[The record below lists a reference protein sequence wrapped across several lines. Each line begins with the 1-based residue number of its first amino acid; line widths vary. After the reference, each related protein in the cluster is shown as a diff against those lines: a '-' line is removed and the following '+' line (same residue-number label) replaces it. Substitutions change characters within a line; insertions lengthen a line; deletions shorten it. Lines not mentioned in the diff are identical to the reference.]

1 MVGVRD
7 LEAGDVYIRTV
18 ADPGDVRARLERQAA
33 EIIGRARSEAATVLR
48 VANEQAEELLAAARR
63 EAERLRL
70 EGVDERDAARREVQV
85 AQEQATRIRTDAQ
98 RTADSIIERAKR
110 RARSEA
116 DELLG
121 DARRQLAKAVAD
133 VQEAR
138 RLAEQLRADAERAE
152 LERLERVATGP
163 VVVDELV
170 LIDVRGA
177 DAVVDLTG
185 DLAAAHQP
193 VQLLTAEP
201 AVAVA
206 SGPMTA
212 DELRAWISDLSDATL
227 DELVAGA
234 VACAVH
240 KAVGPTIIR
249 AGRYTITQPLT

>member
-1 MVGVRD
+1 
-7 LEAGDVYIRTV
+7 
-18 ADPGDVRARLERQAA
+18 
-33 EIIGRARSEAATVLR
+33 
-48 VANEQAEELLAAARR
+48 
-63 EAERLRL
+63 
-70 EGVDERDAARREVQV
+70 VQV
-85 AQEQATRIRTDAQ
+85 AQEQAIRIRTDAQ

-133 VQEAR
+133 VQDAR
-138 RLAEQLRADAERAE
+138 RVAEQLRADAERAE
-152 LERLERVATGP
+152 SERLERAATAP

-170 LIDVRGA
+170 LIDVRGP

-185 DLAAAHQP
+185 VTVVAHQP

-201 AVAVA
+201 AVAAVA
-206 SGPMTA
+206 AVAADGPMTA